1 MLREHHRGRAS
12 ADARPD
18 LHRHPEAANFREVV
32 AEFIDVLAA
41 ALAGRYTVQREL
53 GSGLTAT
60 VFLAEDLK
68 HHRLVA
74 IKVLHP
80 ELAAA
85 LGAERF
91 LREIEI
97 ASSLQHPHILPLYDS
112 GAAAGS
118 LYYVMPYVEGESLR
132 GRLEREKML
141 PLPEALRITSE
152 VASALSYAHSHR
164 VIHRDIKPENILL
177 MGETAVVADFGIA
190 RAITVAGDSRLTQT
204 GTVIGTPTYMS
215 PEQAMDSPD
224 IDGRSD
230 QYSLACV
237 VYEMLVGEP
246 PFTGPTPQAVIA
258 RHSLDAVSPPSIV
271 RETIPEG
278 VEDAILRAL
287 SKVPA
292 DRFPTAALFSETL
305 LSAPPTVGVR
315 RRTSRA
321 ALPAH
326 RRRRRL
332 YAGAALGGLLLLLV
346 GGLWAGR
353 WWQRA
358 GGGGGATAPGG
369 LEPRRIAVL
378 YFDDLSRRRELG
390 YLADALTEGL
400 RDRLASVQSLQ
411 VVSTEGVLAYRHSG
425 LPRDSIARA
434 LKAGTLVEGSV
445 EERGARLVASVRLID
460 GASGVDLARGSFT
473 HPRGNPLQLGDSLA
487 QQVGAFL
494 RRHLG
499 QELVLREQKAGTEN
513 VAAWILVQQGEK
525 ARKDAD
531 ALVAADSVAAA
542 ERSLER
548 GDSLLAQAET
558 LDQKWPEPIV
568 LRAAIAYRRSRLVGA
583 GAPLQAARWIDGGL
597 SHVARALALDRQNAR
612 ALELRGTL
620 RYWRWLLHLEPETR
634 QAARLLQDAEADL
647 RAAVGVIPSLASAW
661 STLSHLDYQKNDIT
675 QAKID
680 AQRAY
685 EEDAY
690 LRVADEVVWR
700 LFGASYSLEQS
711 RDAIYW
717 CDEGQRRF
725 PKEAR
730 FTECQL
736 WLLTLRDLDP
746 DVPKAWRLVDELRDR
761 GPDEQREFDRLRD
774 QILVAGVLARA
785 GLKDSARHL
794 LAQARADQTIDRE
807 RDLVSYQAFVRL
819 LLGDRDEALALLKE
833 YLAANPEH
841 RVGYATSYHWWW
853 RDLRDDPRFRELVGK
868 GP

>member
-1 MLREHHRGRAS
+1 MPREHDRGRAS

-18 LHRHPEAANFREVV
+18 LHRHSEPANFREVV

-53 GSGLTAT
+53 GAGLTAT

-141 PLPEALRITSE
+141 SLPEALRIASE

-164 VIHRDIKPENILL
+164 VIHRDIKPDNILL

-190 RAITVAGDSRLTQT
+190 RAITVAADARLTQT

-246 PFTGPTPQAVIA
+246 PFTGATPQAVIA

-271 RETIPEG
+271 RETIPEE

-292 DRFPTAALFSETL
+292 DRFPTAALFAEAL
-305 LSAPPTVGVR
+305 LSAPPAVGPR

-321 ALPAH
+321 ALPAQ

-353 WWQRA
+353 AWRRA
-358 GGGGGATAPGG
+358 VDGAAGSGG

-378 YFDDLSRRRELG
+378 YFDDLSPRRELG

-400 RDRLASVQSLQ
+400 RDRLASVTSLQ
-411 VVSTEGVLAYRHSG
+411 VVSTEGVLGYRHSG

-434 LKAGTLVEGSV
+434 LDAGTLIEGSV
-445 EERGARLVASVRLID
+445 EERGDRLVASVRLID
-460 GASGVDLARGSFT
+460 GASGVDFERGSFA
-473 HPRGNPLQLGDSLA
+473 HPRGNPLELRDALA
-487 QQVGAFL
+487 QQVAAFL
-494 RRHLG
+494 RRRLG
-499 QELVLREQKAGTEN
+499 AELVLREQKAGTEN

-531 ALVAADSVAAA
+531 SLAAADSLLAAG
-542 ERSLER
+542 RSLQR
-548 GDSLLAQAET
+548 GDSLLAQAEA
-558 LDQKWPEPIV
+558 LDRKWPEPVV
-568 LRAAIAYRRSRLVGA
+568 LRAAIAYRRSRLVGP

-597 SHVARALALDRQNAR
+597 SHVARALQLDRQSAR

-634 QAARLLQDAEADL
+634 RAARLLQDAEADL
-647 RAAVGVIPSLASAW
+647 RAAVGLTPSLASAW

-690 LRVADEVVWR
+690 LRVADQVVWR
-700 LFGASYSLEQS
+700 LFSASYSLEQS
-711 RDAIYW
+711 QDAIRW
-717 CDEGQRRF
+717 CEEGQRRF
-725 PKEAR
+725 PKDAR

-736 WLLTLRDLDP
+736 WVLTLRDVDP
-746 DVPKAWRLVDELRDR
+746 DTPKAWHLVDQLRDLA
-761 GPDEQREFDRLRD
+761 PEQEREFDRLRN

-785 GLKDSARHL
+785 GLGDSARHV
-794 LAQARADQTIDRE
+794 LARSSADPEIDRE

-819 LLGDRDEALALLKE
+819 LLGDREKALELLKE
-833 YLAANPEH
+833 YVAANPEH
-841 RVGYATSYHWWW
+841 RVGFATSYHWWW
-853 RDLRDDPRFRELVGK
+853 RDLRDDPRFRELVGR